1 MPLFELGSLHHDYY
15 LINIKIPVDE
25 LKGIN
30 FGLGHLKDVWLV
42 VRIKHITIIF
52 NLLGITNKNF
62 NFDF

>member
-42 VRIKHITIIF
+42 VRIKH
-52 NLLGITNKNF
+52 NNNF
-62 NFDF
+62 